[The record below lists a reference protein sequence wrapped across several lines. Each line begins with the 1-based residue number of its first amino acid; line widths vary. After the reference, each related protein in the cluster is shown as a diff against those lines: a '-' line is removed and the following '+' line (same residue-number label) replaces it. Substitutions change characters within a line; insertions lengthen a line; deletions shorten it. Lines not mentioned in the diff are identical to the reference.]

1 MNTDT
6 RTDDELNKVIA
17 EWCGWKWEPHASG
30 ICLRDPSGSIVNN
43 NYAEDWRL
51 PNYCRDLNA
60 VHEAENKLPDSSQ
73 MRYARYL
80 LGISTGCDENMPC
93 GFLNGATLWVAVNAT
108 SRQRS
113 EALVKV
119 IESTNAAK

>member
-1 MNTDT
+1 MNTDN

-51 PNYCRDLNA
+51 PNYCCDLNA
-60 VHEAENKLPDSSQ
+60 VHEAEKKVPDAKQ
-73 MRYARYL
+73 MLYARHL
-80 LGISTGCDENMPC
+80 LELSTGCGDNMPC
-93 GFLNGATLWVAVNAT
+93 GFLNGATLWVAVH
-108 SRQRS
+108 SMPRQRA
-113 EALVKV
+113 EALVRV
-119 IESTNAAK
+119 IETTKQ